1 MSTAVTS
8 NFAAARQFMVD
19 GQIRTNKVTDEAL
32 IEALAQL
39 PRELFV
45 PSAQRARAYV
55 DDDLPLGNARYLME
69 PMVLARLLQA
79 LRLGAGDKL
88 LVVAAGTGY
97 GAALAARLGAQVTA
111 LEADAALLDVARPAL
126 AAAAKAPVECVAGAL
141 AEGHAAR
148 APYDAILIEGAVEQ
162 VPPALAQ
169 QLAEGGRLATVQNQ
183 GGVGRAML
191 FTKSAGSLAPRVL
204 FDANVHMLPG
214 FATPRGFS
222 F

>member
-1 MSTAVTS
+1 MSTAATS

-32 IEALAQL
+32 IDALTHL
-39 PRELFV
+39 PREMFV
-45 PSAQRARAYV
+45 PAAQRARAYV
-55 DDDLPLGNARYLME
+55 DDDLPLGNGRYLME
-69 PMVLARLLQA
+69 PMVLARLVQA
-79 LRLGAGDKL
+79 LRLGAGAKV

-111 LEADAALLDVARPAL
+111 LEADANLLEFARKALGTVANI
-126 AAAAKAPVECVAGAL
+126 ECVAGAL
-141 AEGHAAR
+141 ADGHAAR

-162 VPPALAQ
+162 VPSALAQ

-191 FTKSAGSLAPRVL
+191 FTKTAGGLSSRVL